1 MIDRAPR
8 TGNHSTLLDPRQ
20 PCYPALMDQS
30 LDAPLQPAEYH
41 RRKAAQARQQMKELT
56 TPVMKARLLDLALHF
71 DRLAADAERAAQEP
85 LTRSGPGSR
94 DGLG

>member
-1 MIDRAPR
+1 
-8 TGNHSTLLDPRQ
+8 
-20 PCYPALMDQS
+20 MDQS
-30 LDAPLQPAEYH
+30 PDAPPQPAEYH

-85 LTRSGPGSR
+85 LTRFGPGSR
-94 DGLG
+94 YGSG

>member
-1 MIDRAPR
+1 
-8 TGNHSTLLDPRQ
+8 
-20 PCYPALMDQS
+20 
-30 LDAPLQPAEYH
+30 
-41 RRKAAQARQQMKELT
+41 MKELT

-94 DGLG
+94 YGSG